1 MGSEL
6 VPFIRDIAI
15 IVMAVVVVVL
25 CVTLLTML
33 LKTYPKVR
41 RATHNFESASAMV
54 VDAASRVSGIVSL
67 GSEFA
72 GLIWGLFERFRT
84 RGGEVAEDGNE
95 DGNSAPR

>member
-15 IVMAVVVVVL
+15 IVMAVVVILL
-25 CVTLLTML
+25 CVTLLIML

-41 RATHNFESASAMV
+41 RATHNLETASSLV
-54 VDAASRVSGIVSL
+54 VDAVSRVSGIVSL

-84 RGGEVAEDGNE
+84 RGGQVAEDGDE
-95 DGNSAPR
+95 DGNSAQR

>member
-15 IVMAVVVVVL
+15 IVMAVVVIVL

-41 RATHNFESASAMV
+41 RATRNFETASSLV
-54 VDAASRVSGIVSL
+54 VDAASRISGIVSL

-72 GLIWGLFERFRT
+72 GLIWGLFDRFRT
-84 RGGEVAEDGNE
+84 RGGEVAEDADE
-95 DGNSAPR
+95 DGNSARR